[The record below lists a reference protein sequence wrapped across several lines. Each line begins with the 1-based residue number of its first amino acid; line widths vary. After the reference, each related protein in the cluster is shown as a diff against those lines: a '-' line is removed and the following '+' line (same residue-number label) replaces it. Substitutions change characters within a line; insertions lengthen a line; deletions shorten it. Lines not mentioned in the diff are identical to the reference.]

1 LSSNPCKLYNLND
14 KPTFRPTFAL
24 GCSELIAKTEK
35 HWTKQLGTSTDELGY
50 GVTGDTS
57 NNIYVTGYTKGGLN
71 GNANSR
77 NFDIFLV
84 RYNSEGVLQ

>member
-1 LSSNPCKLYNLND
+1 M
-14 KPTFRPTFAL
+14 
-24 GCSELIAKTEK
+24 
-35 HWTKQLGTSTDELGY
+35 GTSTDELGY